1 VVYRVRV
8 SPGDLLQFLAVA
20 FPKLDVSP
28 FTIQRVE
35 RERLVLRFR
44 VGEEHLR
51 PGGTVSGP
59 TLMTLA
65 DTATY
70 LLLVSREGALAA
82 DGTPSAAARSVTT
95 SLTMHFL
102 RRPKQGDV
110 VAEAR
115 LLKSGKRISVVEVFL
130 RLGGSE
136 DAVAHATVTYATP
149 VG

>member
-1 VVYRVRV
+1 M
-8 SPGDLLQFLAVA
+8 
-20 FPKLDVSP
+20 SP

-35 RERLVLRFR
+35 RDRLVLRFR

-70 LLLVSREGALAA
+70 LLLVSREGVLAT
-82 DGTPSAAARSVTT
+82 DGKPSAAARSVTT
-95 SLTMHFL
+95 SLAIHFL
-102 RRPKQGDV
+102 RRPAAGDV

-115 LLKSGKRISVVEVFL
+115 LLKAGKRLSVVEVFL
-130 RLGGSE
+130 RSSGSE
-136 DAVAHATVTYATP
+136 DAVAHATVTYASP
-149 VG
+149 

>member
-1 VVYRVRV
+1 V
-8 SPGDLLQFLAVA
+8 SPGELLQFLSTA
-20 FPKLDVSP
+20 FPRLDVSP

-35 RERLVLRFR
+35 PERLVLRFH

-70 LLLVSREGALAA
+70 LLLVSREGAVAA

-102 RRPKQGDV
+102 RRPVGDV

-115 LLKSGKRISVVEVFL
+115 LLKGGRRISVVEVFL
-130 RLGGSE
+130 RPVGSE
-136 DAVAHATVTYATP
+136 EPVAHATVTYAS
-149 VG
+149 VGA

>member
-1 VVYRVRV
+1 MYRIRV

-65 DTATY
+65 DTVTY

-110 VAEAR
+110 VVEAR
-115 LLKSGKRISVVEVFL
+115 LLKSGKRMSVVEVFF

-136 DAVAHATVTYATP
+136 DAVAHATVTYAVP

>member
-1 VVYRVRV
+1 MYSGEV
-8 SPGDLLQFLAVA
+8 SPGELLQFLSTA
-20 FPKLDVSP
+20 FPRLDVSP
-28 FTIQRVE
+28 FTVERVE
-35 RERLVLRFR
+35 PARLVLRFR

-70 LLLVSREGALAA
+70 LLLVAREGALAA

-102 RRPKQGDV
+102 RRPKHGDV

-115 LLKSGKRISVVEVFL
+115 LLKGGKRLSIVEVFL
-130 RLGGSE
+130 RPVGSE
-136 DAVAHATVTYATP
+136 DPVAHATVTYASP
-149 VG
+149 